1 MKKTTKITLLAVGTL
16 AASVCC
22 GMDIGGARLKGRP
35 PETLIA
41 CGGGSV
47 WLLSPDGKVEWRK
60 DRCGNIHRAVKYGDK
75 VYWSNGNLWVTDI
88 PSKKTELFYSPA
100 KSNGT
105 YGFWITDE
113 GTIVVSENATDY
125 ITEMKL
131 GSKEVVTRFKGDPRG
146 IDGKMPGAH
155 HHYRMVQKTAA
166 GTYLVCCSGANVVR
180 EYDAKGTLLW
190 EQPTPALAFEAFRR
204 ANGNTLVSHLGAIT
218 EYTPDHK
225 VAWRFSC
232 DEAPELKLANLCG
245 IYERANGNLVVGTY
259 ANGVEDGSRTTAF
272 EVTRDKKIVWSY
284 APAGRRLSTMTVL
297 PCTVEEPAW
306 PAVTKEMRPWA
317 YNWWMGCA
325 ADRAGLELQ
334 AKEFAEAGMGGYH
347 VIPIYEAMEE
357 KHPKVAFLSEEWTRL
372 FNTAEETARARGLGV
387 DLSMGCGWCF
397 GGPWVSK
404 ENGGW
409 HLARMWDGEKPKKA
423 DSRLLWEGKNGKGR
437 RMALYSVPTGFKVKR
452 PPESGKGLMID
463 PFSPDAM
470 REHLKP
476 FATALDRPG
485 AVAPRAFYHD
495 SYEYYG
501 ASWTPALFEAFK
513 AKRGYDLRDHLSAFA
528 GASGTKDE
536 QLRLRHDYRETL
548 SDLILDTFTIWSD
561 WCRKRGIITRN
572 EAHGSPSNW
581 LDFYALS
588 DIPETEMFNKDRDIL
603 VSKFASSAAHVK
615 GTRLVASES
624 CTWINEHFNASL
636 EEVKGFL
643 DLLFLSG
650 VNHMYY
656 HGCCYSP
663 ADAAW
668 PGWCFYAS
676 LEMNPRNPIWRDA
689 PILNA
694 WITRVQSLAQTSE
707 PDEDA
712 LIYWTLHD
720 YSFDFISD
728 RQLIALA
735 QQPKRKWN
743 TIVIPDCETMP
754 VETARSLAA
763 LAKKGYKI
771 VFDGRRPADVPGL
784 KDVEA
789 GRAALAKA
797 LADIPGADMKNA
809 VRREPFN
816 AKAGLAYTRFRRG
829 DYTLYYVV
837 NMSDKTTQ
845 GVFRPTAKTVGAW
858 LLDPMSGA
866 IKPIAVK
873 DGAVELAL
881 EKGESVWV
889 WCTPSGGPRSVAAER
904 ARIASSTITL
914 NGPWTLTPVCG
925 GPDLE
930 KGWPRTMQTLTSW
943 SRNDDGTENPF
954 CGTVCYR
961 TTFMLDVD
969 GARKGA
975 TLDLGRVCESARV
988 SVNGVCAG
996 LRIMP
1001 PYRVEIPAGMLK
1013 VGENVLE
1020 VEVTNVGANR
1030 IRDLDKRKV
1039 QWKIFSDINIVGRDY
1054 RPFDASK
1061 WPLRDSGLLGP
1072 VTLSLR

>member
-1 MKKTTKITLLAVGTL
+1 MIRSVLRAIPAAVFAGVFGL
-16 AASVCC
+16 YAA
-22 GMDIGGARLKGRP
+22 
-35 PETLIA
+35 E
-41 CGGGSV
+41 
-47 WLLSPDGKVEWRK
+47 
-60 DRCGNIHRAVKYGDK
+60 
-75 VYWSNGNLWVTDI
+75 
-88 PSKKTELFYSPA
+88 PS
-100 KSNGT
+100 
-105 YGFWITDE
+105 
-113 GTIVVSENATDY
+113 
-125 ITEMKL
+125 
-131 GSKEVVTRFKGDPRG
+131 
-146 IDGKMPGAH
+146 
-155 HHYRMVQKTAA
+155 
-166 GTYLVCCSGANVVR
+166 
-180 EYDAKGTLLW
+180 
-190 EQPTPALAFEAFRR
+190 
-204 ANGNTLVSHLGAIT
+204 
-218 EYTPDHK
+218 
-225 VAWRFSC
+225 
-232 DEAPELKLANLCG
+232 
-245 IYERANGNLVVGTY
+245 
-259 ANGVEDGSRTTAF
+259 
-272 EVTRDKKIVWSY
+272 
-284 APAGRRLSTMTVL
+284 
-297 PCTVEEPAW
+297 W

-325 ADRAGLELQ
+325 ADKAGLELQ
-334 AKEFAEAGMGGYH
+334 ARQFVEAGMGGYH
-347 VIPIYEAMEE
+347 VIPIYEAKEE

-372 FNTAEETARARGLGV
+372 FNTADETARAQGLGV

-409 HLARMWDGEKPKKA
+409 HLARMWDGEKPKQA
-423 DSRLLWEGKNGKGR
+423 GARLLWEGKNGQGR
-437 RMALYSVPTGFKVKR
+437 RMALYSVPTGMKVKR
-452 PPESGKGLMID
+452 PPASGKGLMID

-476 FATALDRPG
+476 FAVALDRPG
-485 AVAPRAFYHD
+485 AVPPRAFYHD

-548 SDLILDTFTIWSD
+548 SDLILDTFAVWSD
-561 WCRKRGIITRN
+561 WCRARGIITRN

-588 DIPETEMFNKDRDIL
+588 DIPETEMFNKDRNIL

-636 EEVKGFL
+636 EEVKVFL
-643 DLLFLSG
+643 DRLFLSG

-689 PILNA
+689 PVLNA
-694 WITRVQSLAQTSE
+694 WITRVQSLAQTSV

-720 YSFDFISD
+720 YWRNQPELTYGLSVAGKEWFAKTAIGATARRLYAEGAAFDFISD
-728 RQLIALA
+728 RQLAALA
-735 QQPKRKWN
+735 KQPKRKWN
-743 TIVIPDCETMP
+743 AIVVPDCETMP
-754 VETARSLAA
+754 VETAQSLAA
-763 LAKKGYKI
+763 LSKAGYKI
-771 VFDGRRPADVPGL
+771 VFDGRRPADVPGF

-789 GRAALAKA
+789 GRAALAKVIA
-797 LADIPGADMKNA
+797 EIPGTDVKNA

-829 DYTLYYVV
+829 FYTLYYVV

-866 IKPIAVK
+866 IKAIAVK

-996 LRIMP
+996 ARIMS

-1039 QWKIFSDINIVGRDY
+1039 QWKIFNDINIVGRDY

-1061 WPLRDSGLLGP
+1061 WPLRDAGLLGP
-1072 VTLSLR
+1072 VRMLAE

>member
-1 MKKTTKITLLAVGTL
+1 
-16 AASVCC
+16 
-22 GMDIGGARLKGRP
+22 
-35 PETLIA
+35 
-41 CGGGSV
+41 
-47 WLLSPDGKVEWRK
+47 
-60 DRCGNIHRAVKYGDK
+60 
-75 VYWSNGNLWVTDI
+75 
-88 PSKKTELFYSPA
+88 
-100 KSNGT
+100 
-105 YGFWITDE
+105 
-113 GTIVVSENATDY
+113 
-125 ITEMKL
+125 
-131 GSKEVVTRFKGDPRG
+131 
-146 IDGKMPGAH
+146 
-155 HHYRMVQKTAA
+155 
-166 GTYLVCCSGANVVR
+166 
-180 EYDAKGTLLW
+180 
-190 EQPTPALAFEAFRR
+190 
-204 ANGNTLVSHLGAIT
+204 
-218 EYTPDHK
+218 
-225 VAWRFSC
+225 
-232 DEAPELKLANLCG
+232 
-245 IYERANGNLVVGTY
+245 
-259 ANGVEDGSRTTAF
+259 
-272 EVTRDKKIVWSY
+272 
-284 APAGRRLSTMTVL
+284 
-297 PCTVEEPAW
+297 
-306 PAVTKEMRPWA
+306 
-317 YNWWMGCA
+317 
-325 ADRAGLELQ
+325 
-334 AKEFAEAGMGGYH
+334 
-347 VIPIYEAMEE
+347 
-357 KHPKVAFLSEEWTRL
+357 
-372 FNTAEETARARGLGV
+372 
-387 DLSMGCGWCF
+387 
-397 GGPWVSK
+397 
-404 ENGGW
+404 
-409 HLARMWDGEKPKKA
+409 MWNGEKPKKA
-423 DSRLLWEGKNGKGR
+423 GSRLLWEGKNEKGK

-476 FATALDRPG
+476 FAAALDRPG

-720 YSFDFISD
+720 YWRNQRELSFGLGVSGKEWFANTAVGKTARRFYTEGAAFDFISD

-784 KDVEA
+784 KDVES
-789 GRAALAKA
+789 GRAALAKVIA
-797 LADIPGADMKNA
+797 EIPGPDVKNA

-829 DYTLYYVV
+829 FYTLYYVV

-889 WCTPSGGPRSVAAER
+889 WCSPQGNGHAGRVPLPTCDTGR
-904 ARIASSTITL
+904 AVCPQTAVTL
-914 NGPWTLTPVCG
+914 TGPWTLKPVCG

-996 LRIMP
+996 VRIMP

-1072 VTLSLR
+1072 VSLSLR

>member
-1 MKKTTKITLLAVGTL
+1 MRKTIL
-16 AASVCC
+16 
-22 GMDIGGARLKGRP
+22 
-35 PETLIA
+35 
-41 CGGGSV
+41 
-47 WLLSPDGKVEWRK
+47 
-60 DRCGNIHRAVKYGDK
+60 RAV
-75 VYWSNGNLWVTDI
+75 V
-88 PSKKTELFYSPA
+88 
-100 KSNGT
+100 
-105 YGFWITDE
+105 
-113 GTIVVSENATDY
+113 
-125 ITEMKL
+125 
-131 GSKEVVTRFKGDPRG
+131 
-146 IDGKMPGAH
+146 
-155 HHYRMVQKTAA
+155 AA
-166 GTYLVCCSGANVVR
+166 VA
-180 EYDAKGTLLW
+180 AQTLS
-190 EQPTPALAFEAFRR
+190 AA
-204 ANGNTLVSHLGAIT
+204 
-218 EYTPDHK
+218 
-225 VAWRFSC
+225 
-232 DEAPELKLANLCG
+232 
-245 IYERANGNLVVGTY
+245 
-259 ANGVEDGSRTTAF
+259 
-272 EVTRDKKIVWSY
+272 
-284 APAGRRLSTMTVL
+284 
-297 PCTVEEPAW
+297 EPAW
-306 PAVTKEMRPWA
+306 PTVTKEMRPWA

-347 VIPIYEAMEE
+347 VIPIYEANEE

-372 FNTAEETARARGLGV
+372 FNTAVETARAQGLGV

-409 HLARMWDGEKPKKA
+409 HLARVRDNEKPKDKGA
-423 DSRLLWEGKNGKGR
+423 RLLWEGKNVHGR
-437 RMALYSVPTGFKVKR
+437 RMALYAVPTGIKVKR
-452 PPESGKGLMID
+452 APASGKGLMID

-476 FATALDRPG
+476 FAVALARPG
-485 AVAPRAFYHD
+485 AVAPRAFYPA

-513 AKRGYDLRDHLSAFA
+513 AKRGYDLRDHLPAFA
-528 GASGTKDE
+528 GAEGTKDE
-536 QLRLRHDYRETL
+536 QLRVRHDYRETL
-548 SDLILDTFTIWSD
+548 SDLVLDTFTIWSD
-561 WCRKRGIITRN
+561 WCRKRGITTRN
-572 EAHGSPSNW
+572 EAHGSPANW

-588 DIPETEMFNKDRDIL
+588 DIPETEMFDKDRNIL

-636 EEVKGFL
+636 EEVKVFL
-643 DLLFLSG
+643 DRLFLSG

-720 YSFDFISD
+720 YWRNQRELTYGLDGIGSSGKGWFANTAVGTTARRLYAEGVSFDFVSD

-735 QQPKRKWN
+735 KQPKRKWN
-743 TIVIPDCETMP
+743 AIIVPDCETMP

-763 LAKKGYKI
+763 LAKKGYTV
-771 VFDGRRPADVPGL
+771 VFNGRRPADVPGL

-789 GRAALAKA
+789 GRAALAKI
-797 LADIPGADMKNA
+797 LPEIPGADMKDA

-816 AKAGLAYTRFRRG
+816 EKAGLAYTRFRRG
-829 DYTLYYVV
+829 EDTLYYVV
-837 NMSDKTTQ
+837 NVSDKAAQ
-845 GVFRPTAKTVGAW
+845 GAFRPTAKTGGAW

-866 IKPIAVK
+866 INGIAVK

-881 EKGESVWV
+881 EKGESIWL
-889 WCTPSGGPRSVAAER
+889 WCTPTGGR
-904 ARIASSTITL
+904 ASSRAARERSRLSRPTEELASSRAAL
-914 NGPWTLTPVCG
+914 NIAGPWTLTPVCG
-925 GPDLE
+925 GPDME
-930 KGWPRTMQTLTSW
+930 NGWPRTMRTLASW

-961 TTFMLDVD
+961 TTFTLDGD
-969 GARKGA
+969 SASKGA

-988 SVNGVCAG
+988 RVNGVDAG
-996 LRIMP
+996 ARIMP
-1001 PYRVEIPAGMLK
+1001 PYRVEIPVGVLK
-1013 VGENVLE
+1013 AGENVLE

-1039 QWKIFSDINIVGRDY
+1039 TWKIFGDINIVGRNY

-1061 WPLRDSGLLGP
+1061 WPLRDAGLLGP
-1072 VTLSLR
+1072 VSLSLRP